1 MNINNI
7 NKCPH
12 INDHIVIKI
21 IQDETRMR
29 AETRMRD
36 SPMKT
41 YINKISISAYF
52 RKKRTSKYSYLR
64 INKQQKASM
73 KVRCPDVN
81 DHDRISIE

>member
-12 INDHIVIKI
+12 TNDHFVIKI

-41 YINKISISAYF
+41 CIDKISVAAYF
-52 RKKRTSKYSYLR
+52 RKQRTSKYS
-64 INKQQKASM
+64 
-73 KVRCPDVN
+73 
-81 DHDRISIE
+81 